1 MNSCATMTNSTL
13 FVFDTNTLV
22 SALLFA
28 SSTPSLAFQKAQKSG
43 FFVCSDETFAE
54 LSEVLMRPKFDR
66 YLSQESRHLFL
77 KAYERS
83 ALWTTIVQ
91 RVTDC
96 RDSKDNKF
104 LEVAINTQATWLIS
118 GDADLLVLHPY
129 HDVQILTPATW
140 LSVDDD

>member
-66 YLSQESRHLFL
+66 YLQSGKSPLIPESLRTQCVVDN
-77 KAYERS
+77 YRS
-83 ALWTTIVQ
+83 ACDGLPRFQ
-91 RVTDC
+91 RQQV
-96 RDSKDNKF
+96 
-104 LEVAINTQATWLIS
+104 S
-118 GDADLLVLHPY
+118 GSSYQRPGHLADFG
-129 HDVQILTPATW
+129 
-140 LSVDDD
+140 